1 MIGIAFVED
10 PGATFRVDSPI
21 TVRGSEYVRDMVNK
35 LLASVVRKVFLEMW
49 VLPSWRTF
57 FMPLMTPKLEVGGG
71 FCFVRWIC
79 FLLCVRSIGGASD
92 CWCLN

>member
-1 MIGIAFVED
+1 MRVRCPSTRYADMIGVAFVED
-10 PGATFRVDSPI
+10 PGASFRVDSPI

-57 FMPLMTPKLEVGGG
+57 FLPLMTPKLEVRKLS
-71 FCFVRWIC
+71 VP
-79 FLLCVRSIGGASD
+79 
-92 CWCLN
+92 